1 VGELRSRSVYI
12 KHFAGQ
18 PLTDARQVEALRVAL
33 DIRKFEIEL
42 YWKRAAY
49 FWTFIAATLAGYFL
63 LQQRANQDSF
73 DSIYMVTCLGFTFS
87 LAWYFVN
94 RGSKSW
100 QRNWEAQ
107 VDLLEDEIMG
117 PLYKSEINRY
127 RNRFWDLTAG
137 YHFSPSRINQLLGV
151 FVTVVWIGLMI
162 RTLLMADWSLAS
174 HWWTAAVMSGL
185 TLLTCAAFWFMGRS
199 SEATGPRGIDH
210 SLRAY
215 TDGPVS
221 EAAVKGSLTAHAP
234 NGAAKS

>member
-1 VGELRSRSVYI
+1 MGERRSRSEYL
-12 KHFAGQ
+12 KHFAGRS
-18 PLTDARQVEALRVAL
+18 LTDSRQIEALRVAL

-63 LQQRANQDSF
+63 LQQRTTNDSF
-73 DSIYMVTCLGFTFS
+73 DSLYVVTCLGFTFS

-127 RNRFWDLTAG
+127 GNRFWDLTAG

-151 FVTVVWIGLMI
+151 FITVVWCGLII
-162 RTLLMADWSLAS
+162 RSLLMADWSVSS
-174 HWWTAAVMSGL
+174 HRWTAALMSGL
-185 TLLTCAAFWFMGRS
+185 TLLTSAAFWFIGRS

-215 TDGPVS
+215 SDEP
-221 EAAVKGSLTAHAP
+221 AQ
-234 NGAAKS
+234 